1 MKMTRIACL
10 VIVAMTSIST
20 ANAGGLLTNTNQ
32 NISFLR
38 NPARDAAIGI
48 DGVYSNPAGVAF
60 LGDGYHIALGW
71 QAAFQTRTVNMTS
84 KLLDHSLGEDALTKE
99 YKGHATAPFVPSVQ
113 FALNKGRWSFQFNF
127 SVTGGGGKCEFDKG
141 LGSFE
146 AAVGQIGTMLKPL
159 GVNGYDMNSYMQGK
173 QFYFGFTLGAAY
185 KITDN
190 LSVYGGLRTLYG
202 NASYK
207 AKIENILVSTQNGGT
222 MPFGSFIDATNTYL
236 DGVIAQTKPYYEQ
249 YSAQYEAIKAGAAGN
264 AQYQQ
269 LLKAMDGYV
278 EATSAKQSLQ
288 QLEVYRNGVNLQCDQ
303 TGVGVAPIFGI
314 DYKIGQFNFA
324 AKYEFRTE
332 MSMKN
337 SSTVKEAMAIEAVNQ
352 FKDGESVREDSPALL
367 TVGAQWSP
375 IDGLRVNGG
384 YHHFYDKQSKKYGDK
399 QELLSGGTNEYLA
412 GVEYDITD
420 RLTISCGGQMTRYG
434 LTDEYMSDLSFVT
447 NSNSIGFGAKYKANK
462 WVSIQAAYF
471 KTMYQDYNTA
481 DGVYKF
487 SRTNDVVG
495 VGCEIDF

>member
-222 MPFGSFIDATNTYL
+222 MPFGSFIDATNASLNENLTKVNA
-236 DGVIAQTKPYYEQ
+236 GIAQLQPIIDQ
-249 YSAQYEAIKAGAAGN
+249 YGANTPEAYMTQYKTLLTTQATIQGT
-264 AQYQQ
+264 QQ
-269 LLKAMDGYV
+269 KIG
-278 EATSAKQSLQ
+278 